1 MITRDMNPKG
11 SLGRNISKHDDCHS
25 NLVNHHHLAKLDARY
40 DDYEEPKA
48 NDKGDLAVHANW
60 SHVKFDDNSYSD
72 VNWT

>member
-1 MITRDMNPKG
+1 MNPKG

-25 NLVNHHHLAKLDARY
+25 NLVNHHHLARLDARY

-48 NDKGDLAVHANW
+48 NDKGDLAVH
-60 SHVKFDDNSYSD
+60 VKFDDNSYSD